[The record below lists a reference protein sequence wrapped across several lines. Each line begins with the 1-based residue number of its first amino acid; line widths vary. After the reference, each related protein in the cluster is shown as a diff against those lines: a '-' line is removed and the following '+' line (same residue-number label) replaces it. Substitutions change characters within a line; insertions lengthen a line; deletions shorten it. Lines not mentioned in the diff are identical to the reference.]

1 MKEIYEAKNYSY
13 ELNPDMLKLLREE
26 FDVDKVT
33 SKFTEA
39 IKGKSAGEIEAEGKA
54 IFEEYG
60 RNWIRQS
67 QKLGEEY
74 PDRTYEVLLEAI
86 DKTGGY
92 LRFALA
98 PQRFLE
104 IAYLSTQEISIL
116 PIIENNVNRL
126 VYRMVDCDTYKN
138 LKEKCGEEVAN
149 LLPCRHACLTA
160 CETLHRDLGID
171 ALVQMEAQIPKD
183 GYCQF
188 AARRA

>member
-1 MKEIYEAKNYSY
+1 MTR
-13 ELNPDMLKLLREE
+13 P
-26 FDVDKVT
+26 
-33 SKFTEA
+33 
-39 IKGKSAGEIEAEGKA
+39 
-54 IFEEYG
+54 
-60 RNWIRQS
+60 
-67 QKLGEEY
+67 
-74 PDRTYEVLLEAI
+74 EAI

-160 CETLHRDLGID
+160 CETLHRDLEID